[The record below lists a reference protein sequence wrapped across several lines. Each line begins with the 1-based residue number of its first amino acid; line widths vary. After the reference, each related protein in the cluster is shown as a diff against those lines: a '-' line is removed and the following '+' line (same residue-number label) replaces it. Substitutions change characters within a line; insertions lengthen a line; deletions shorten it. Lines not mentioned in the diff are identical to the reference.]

1 MTEQKFRLTLTG
13 RVLEGFERKDVE
25 AALAKLLSMSVE
37 QARGMLQGE
46 RSRIRKELSLEK
58 AEHLMQKITKRGAE
72 CTLSPVV
79 SDASDEESAPE
90 TLAEAPVEAS
100 ADEAEGGQSLELES
114 VEARVDDES
123 TRPMKVVSVEASEKG
138 SDEGAADYSGETEA
152 GAAQFFEEPRVL
164 ADRIEKQQKKL
175 LPYLV
180 LVLVLVVA
188 GVAWFGMGL
197 LSKPDEKPPVAD
209 QPKPAA
215 PVEVVPVDTARSTS
229 EQRLDKLASS
239 VKVWMIQYGAGF
251 NPQQVTLPRLGQDM
265 GMPAEDFTDG
275 WGNEIRYEA
284 GENGYRLLSAGP
296 DGAFG
301 TADDLVSEVNL

>member
-25 AALAKLLSMSVE
+25 EALSKLLSMPMDQV
-37 QARGMLQGE
+37 RGMLQGE

-58 AEHLMQKITKRGAE
+58 AEHLMQKIIKRGAE
-72 CTLSPVV
+72 CTLAPVV

-90 TLAEAPVEAS
+90 TLTEAPVEAP
-100 ADEAEGGQSLELES
+100 ADGAGGGLSLELES
-114 VEARVDDES
+114 AEAQVDDES
-123 TRPMKVVSVEASEKG
+123 TQPMKVVSVEASEKG
-138 SDEGAADYSGETEA
+138 SDEGEADYSGETEA
-152 GAAQFFEEPRVL
+152 GTAQFFEEPRVL
-164 ADRIEKQQKKL
+164 ADKIEKQQKKL

-197 LSKPDEKPPVAD
+197 FSKPEKPPVAD
-209 QPKPAA
+209 QPNPAA
-215 PVEVVPVDTARSTS
+215 PVEVVPVDTERSTS

-239 VKVWMIQYGAGF
+239 VKLWMIQYGSGF
-251 NPQQVTLPRLGQDM
+251 NPRQVTLPRLGQDM

-301 TADDLVSEVNL
+301 TADDLVSEVSL

>member
-13 RVLEGFERKDVE
+13 RVLEGFERKEVE
-25 AALAKLLSMSVE
+25 EALGKLLSMPVD
-37 QARGMLQGE
+37 QVRGMLQGE

-79 SDASDEESAPE
+79 SDTPDEESAPE
-90 TLAEAPVEAS
+90 TLTEAPVEAS
-100 ADEAEGGQSLELES
+100 ADEAEGGMSLELES
-114 VEARVDDES
+114 AEAQVDEES
-123 TRPMKVVSVEASEKG
+123 TQPMKVVSVEATEAEAG
-138 SDEGAADYSGETEA
+138 EGEADYSAETEA
-152 GAAQFFEEPRVL
+152 GTAQFFEEPRVL

-197 LSKPDEKPPVAD
+197 FNKPEKPPVAD
-209 QPKPAA
+209 QPKPEA
-215 PVEVVPVDTARSTS
+215 PVEAVPVDTERSTS

-251 NPQQVTLPRLGQDM
+251 NPRQVTLPRLGQDM
-265 GMPAEDFTDG
+265 GMPAEDFRDG

-284 GENGYRLLSAGP
+284 VENGYRLLSAGP